1 MSDKMMTLG
10 GRGALL
16 GNDFGGSTKE
26 LSPRKV
32 KANTLLDYKLTKSEV
47 SLNFIQNEQSS
58 SKFSSSLLN
67 LIAMPFKWRSRQMAN
82 RSEHNKDKKKPN
94 VLMNLFKKKRIMCN
108 ER

>member
-1 MSDKMMTLG
+1 MSEKMMTLG
-10 GRGALL
+10 GRGAL

-47 SLNFIQNEQSS
+47 SLNLIQSEQSN

-67 LIAMPFKWRSRQMAN
+67 LIAMPFNWRSRQMAN
-82 RSEHNKDKKKPN
+82 RSECNKDKRKPN
-94 VLMNLFKKKRIMCN
+94 MLMNLFKKKRIMCN